1 MKRKQTQAERDN
13 TMIRELE
20 RVKREIA
27 MAKRTGKK
35 RPIQWIVVDLNS
47 GDIAPPPNALHVVK

>member
-1 MKRKQTQAERDN
+1 MKKQTEIERHN
-13 TMIRELE
+13 VKVRELE

-35 RPIQWIVVDLNS
+35 KPVQWIVIDLDTGNVT
-47 GDIAPPPNALHVVK
+47 PPPNALHVVQ

>member
-1 MKRKQTQAERDN
+1 MKKQNQTERDN
-13 TMIRELE
+13 VMGRELE

-27 MAKRTGKK
+27 IAKRTGKK